1 MPRRAIH
8 TVLAVA
14 TSAALTQIVS
24 YTWPNPALGFDWPQW
39 SGVVDG
45 MATSVSP
52 AAKAAGWGYLAG
64 PVTLDDGDPKAD
76 ESYGYLAP
84 AAPPQMP

>member
-1 MPRRAIH
+1 
-8 TVLAVA
+8 
-14 TSAALTQIVS
+14 
-24 YTWPNPALGFDWPQW
+24 
-39 SGVVDG
+39 
-45 MATSVSP
+45 MATSVTP

-64 PVTLDDGDPKAD
+64 PVTLDDGDPKVA